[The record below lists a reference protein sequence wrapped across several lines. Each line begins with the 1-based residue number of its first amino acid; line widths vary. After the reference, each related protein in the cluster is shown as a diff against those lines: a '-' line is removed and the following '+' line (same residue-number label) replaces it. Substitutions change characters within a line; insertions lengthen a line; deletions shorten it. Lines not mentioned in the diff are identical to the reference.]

1 MAVVRN
7 GWYSDPSIT
16 LAYSARVL
24 LLVGVLALGVAI
36 GLAFGG
42 SLRSLSELTLHW
54 WPLALVGLA
63 LQVVPVSSHAWS
75 VSLLIASYCVL
86 VVFVVVNI
94 RLPGMWL
101 IALGFVLNLIVV
113 GANGGM
119 PIGDPA
125 LRAAYGSGA
134 AEQRREL
141 VQGAGGA
148 KHHLQRP
155 SDRLLYL
162 SDVIPIAGPIHI
174 VMSVGDVASLAG
186 AFWLVLAA
194 TLGRA
199 KQPERGGKHRRGRQV
214 AVTPTDA

>member
-1 MAVVRN
+1 M
-7 GWYSDPSIT
+7 
-16 LAYSARVL
+16 L
-24 LLVGVLALGVAI
+24 LLVGVLALGVVI
-36 GLAFGG
+36 GLCFGG
-42 SLRSLSELTLHW
+42 SLRSLSELTLRW

-63 LQVVPVSSHAWS
+63 LQIVPATSHGWA
-75 VSLLIASYCVL
+75 VALLIASYGVL
-86 VVFVVVNI
+86 VVFVLVNI
-94 RLPGMWL
+94 RLPGIWL

-155 SDRLLYL
+155 SDRLLFL
-162 SDVIPIAGPIHI
+162 SDVIPVPAPIHI
-174 VMSVGDVASLAG
+174 VMSVGDIASLAG

-199 KQPERGGKHRRGRQV
+199 RQPARGGKHRPGRQ
-214 AVTPTDA
+214 AAASSET

>member
-1 MAVVRN
+1 MGDSN
-7 GWYSDPSIT
+7 GT

-42 SLRSLSELTLHW
+42 SLRSLSELTLRW
-54 WPLALVGLA
+54 WPLALIGLA
-63 LQVVPVSSHAWS
+63 LQVVPVSSHSWA
-75 VSLLIASYCVL
+75 VALLIASYAVL
-86 VVFVVVNI
+86 VAFVVVNI

-125 LRAAYGSGA
+125 LRAAYGTGA

-141 VQGAGGA
+141 AQGAGGA

-155 SDRLLYL
+155 SDRLLFL
-162 SDVIPIAGPIHI
+162 SDVIPVPAPIRI

-199 KQPERGGKHRRGRQV
+199 RQPERGGKHRRGRQ
-214 AVTPTDA
+214 AATTGTDG

>member
-1 MAVVRN
+1 
-7 GWYSDPSIT
+7 
-16 LAYSARVL
+16 VL

-42 SLRSLSELTLHW
+42 SLRALSELTLRW

-63 LQVVPVSSHAWS
+63 LQIVPVSSHSWA
-75 VSLLIASYCVL
+75 VALLIASYAVL

-101 IALGFVLNLIVV
+101 IALGFVLNLVVV

-119 PIGDPA
+119 PIGNPA

-141 VQGAGGA
+141 IQGAGGA

-155 SDRLLYL
+155 SDRLLFL
-162 SDVIPIAGPIHI
+162 SDVIPVAGPIHI
-174 VMSVGDVASLAG
+174 VMSAGDIASLAG

-199 KQPERGGKHRRGRQV
+199 RQPERGGKHRRGRQTATAGSDV
-214 AVTPTDA
+214 